1 MMDKIQISIGDK
13 EYTVQVAKTEQDQV
27 KGLQGIESLPENEGM
42 LFDFTDSPDNV
53 SMWMKDVLIPL
64 DLVFID
70 EDKEVIY
77 VVEGKPN
84 DEKLITIPGSVY
96 VLEVNANSGIEEG
109 DELEFEDDDTVMR
122 VLAPDGST
130 QMKLQGGERIFSR
143 IFTKQLIKQIKR
155 AEEAKEDEEKY
166 RKFCIRIGKKMF
178 KEIKAQDSRP
188 AEYVES
194 PN

>member
-1 MMDKIQISIGDK
+1 MDKIQISIGDK

-70 EDKEVIY
+70 EDEEVIY
-77 VVEGKPN
+77 VIEGKPN
-84 DEKLITIPGSVY
+84 DEKLITVPGSVY

-109 DELEFEDDDTVMR
+109 DE
-122 VLAPDGST
+122 
-130 QMKLQGGERIFSR
+130 
-143 IFTKQLIKQIKR
+143 
-155 AEEAKEDEEKY
+155 
-166 RKFCIRIGKKMF
+166 
-178 KEIKAQDSRP
+178 
-188 AEYVES
+188 
-194 PN
+194 